1 MAGPRTY
8 VVIGCGGFIGS
19 HVLDRLLPRR
29 DVRIVGFD
37 PDDHKIAQHLDR
49 PNLELHR
56 THIGAP
62 GTLALLAE
70 RIASADAVINLAAIC
85 NPSQYNTRP
94 LRTIYANFMDVLPI
108 VEMCAEHK
116 RWLIHYSTSEVYGR
130 TISSYVSGDD
140 YSDPALY
147 ELSEDETPLIMGP
160 IRNQRWTYATAKQ
173 LMERVIY
180 AWHKEHGLAF
190 TVIRPMNFFGPRMD
204 FIPGRDGDGVPRV
217 LACFM
222 SALLDGQPMQLV
234 DGGHARRTILSI
246 HDAVDALELILD
258 QPERAQGEIF
268 NIGTRMNEVTIRE
281 LAERMRETYARVAG
295 DPRYHLHPIVETT
308 HEAFYGEGYEDC
320 DRRVPDNSKAERLLG
335 WRPWRDLS
343 TILTET
349 VTHYY
354 QLYGKPAEVVT
365 AA

>member
-1 MAGPRTY
+1 
-8 VVIGCGGFIGS
+8 
-19 HVLDRLLPRR
+19 
-29 DVRIVGFD
+29 
-37 PDDHKIAQHLDR
+37 
-49 PNLELHR
+49 
-56 THIGAP
+56 
-62 GTLALLAE
+62 
-70 RIASADAVINLAAIC
+70 
-85 NPSQYNTRP
+85 
-94 LRTIYANFMDVLPI
+94 MDVLPI
-108 VEMCAEHK
+108 VEMCAENK

-246 HDAVDALELILD
+246 HDAVDALELMLAK
-258 QPERAQGEIF
+258 PERAQGEIF
-268 NIGTRMNEVTIRE
+268 NIGTRTNEVTIRE
-281 LAERMRETYARVAG
+281 LAERMRETYARVTG
-295 DPRYHLHPIVETT
+295 DARHRLHPIVETT

-343 TILTET
+343 TILDET

-354 QLYGKPAEVVT
+354 QLYGKPAEAVT